1 MMSEGT
7 DALILALTSK
17 TGQSVARYTHRIFLF
32 GFFSQRED
40 IFTHFIGLISSS
52 RHKDCPVFEVKA
64 KINVSVPSDVINRSK
79 SIDYSTN

>member
-1 MMSEGT
+1 MLYSIDFDRFMTSEGT
-7 DALILALTSK
+7 DALILVFTSK

-52 RHKDCPVFEVKA
+52 RHKGFSRK
-64 KINVSVPSDVINRSK
+64 N
-79 SIDYSTN
+79 